1 MSIVAYS
8 QQDEFDLVNSGQDCM
23 GWTVVDQTGN
33 EIGKVTEML
42 IESEEMRVDSIM
54 VSGGVRIPA
63 ENFALRDGRVVV
75 SGVLNQE
82 QYTETQRT
90 AATAATSNYEP
101 APRNTGARNVHGVT
115 REANEDE
122 VSIPIIEEQ
131 MVVGKRTVER
141 GAVNV
146 RTTMTE
152 KPVEETVNLREEN
165 VTVER
170 HKVDRPVGSA
180 DAFQESSFEITTS
193 AEVPVVSKEA
203 RVVEEVVI
211 DKQMTERQ
219 ETVRETVKRT
229 DVEVDEI
236 NADNNVGN
244 NADNAG
250 NRRNG

>member
-8 QQDEFDLVNSGQDCM
+8 QQNEFDLVNSGQDCM
-23 GWTVVDQTGN
+23 GWTVIDQSGN

-42 IESEEMRVDSIM
+42 IETEKMRVDSIM

-75 SGVLNQE
+75 SGVLHQE
-82 QYTETQRT
+82 GYTETQRT
-90 AATAATSNYEP
+90 ATAAATSTNYEP
-101 APRNTGARNVHGVT
+101 MPRNTGSKNVAGVT
-115 REANEDE
+115 RRANEDE
-122 VSIPIIEEQ
+122 ISIPIIEEQ
-131 MVVGKRTVER
+131 MTIGKRTVEK
-141 GAVNV
+141 GGVNV

-152 KPVEETVNLREEN
+152 TPIAESVNLREEN

-170 HKVDRPVGSA
+170 HKVDRPVDGA
-180 DAFQESSFEITTS
+180 TDAFQEGSFDVTTR

-203 RVVEEVVI
+203 RVVEEVVVG
-211 DKQMTERQ
+211 KNVTEHQ

-236 NADNNVGN
+236 NVG
-244 NADNAG
+244 DAG
-250 NRRNG
+250 NRRNS